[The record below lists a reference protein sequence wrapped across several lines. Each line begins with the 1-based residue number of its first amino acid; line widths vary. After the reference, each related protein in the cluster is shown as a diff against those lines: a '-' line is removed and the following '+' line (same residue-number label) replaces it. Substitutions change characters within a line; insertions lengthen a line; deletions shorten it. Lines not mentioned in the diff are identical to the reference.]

1 MSYRCN
7 NCLYI
12 FSSKHNNCPFC
23 GGRIFENEV
32 SDGELI
38 SDGFAQAPIPI
49 SFNKNIPATTDN
61 IVENYASNIFEELQA
76 SYNSEH
82 ISDNYST
89 QGHSTNNNNTHSE
102 THTSSLNANG
112 SSSSSTEGGYFA
124 QFNSNSNSFVHE
136 VELSSTPPIISPPS
150 SDSASAYYD
159 EEYEHEMQRLKKQQR
174 SIQRDYN
181 RLAISNFFR
190 NIQWRNVF
198 RILFILGIIILAIV
212 IWNMRYVIIESI
224 TNFLISLIPIIII
237 IAILWYLIKNLFK
250 Y

>member
-1 MSYRCN
+1 M
-7 NCLYI
+7 
-12 FSSKHNNCPFC
+12 
-23 GGRIFENEV
+23 
-32 SDGELI
+32 
-38 SDGFAQAPIPI
+38 
-49 SFNKNIPATTDN
+49 
-61 IVENYASNIFEELQA
+61 
-76 SYNSEH
+76 
-82 ISDNYST
+82 
-89 QGHSTNNNNTHSE
+89 
-102 THTSSLNANG
+102 
-112 SSSSSTEGGYFA
+112 
-124 QFNSNSNSFVHE
+124 HE

>member
-1 MSYRCN
+1 MT
-7 NCLYI
+7 
-12 FSSKHNNCPFC
+12 F
-23 GGRIFENEV
+23 
-32 SDGELI
+32 
-38 SDGFAQAPIPI
+38 
-49 SFNKNIPATTDN
+49 T
-61 IVENYASNIFEELQA
+61 
-76 SYNSEH
+76 
-82 ISDNYST
+82 
-89 QGHSTNNNNTHSE
+89 
-102 THTSSLNANG
+102 
-112 SSSSSTEGGYFA
+112 
-124 QFNSNSNSFVHE
+124 
-136 VELSSTPPIISPPS
+136 
-150 SDSASAYYD
+150 
-159 EEYEHEMQRLKKQQR
+159 LKKQQR